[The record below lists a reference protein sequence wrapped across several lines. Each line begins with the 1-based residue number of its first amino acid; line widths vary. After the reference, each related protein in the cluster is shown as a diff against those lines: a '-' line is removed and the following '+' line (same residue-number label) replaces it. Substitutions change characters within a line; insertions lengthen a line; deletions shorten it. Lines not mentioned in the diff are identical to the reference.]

1 MERTFPDLDR
11 LGVNKPGDF
20 DSRVN
25 EFVLGVI
32 RSADAEMRH
41 QPASM
46 VYEIL
51 RISVERRLPGIEV
64 DQETLRDA
72 AARIS
77 AGVPV

>member
-1 MERTFPDLDR
+1 MQRTLLDIDHVVSTR
-11 LGVNKPGDF
+11 PQDF
-20 DSRVN
+20 DTSVE
-25 EFVLGVI
+25 EFVVGVI
-32 RSADAEMRH
+32 RSVGAEMGR

-51 RISVERRLPGIEV
+51 RESVRRRLPGIDV
-64 DQETLRDA
+64 DQEPLREA

>member
-11 LGVNKPGDF
+11 LGVNRPADF

-25 EFVLGVI
+25 EFVAGVI
-32 RSADAEMRH
+32 RSVDADMRR

-46 VYEIL
+46 VYEII
-51 RISVERRLPGIEV
+51 RVSVERRLPGIEV
-64 DQETLRDA
+64 DQEPLREA